1 MALLAHET
9 HDPTQTITGTTKVA
23 ETRAGGA
30 KALRIFGKTAM
41 EMEYPDAYQV
51 WQAAPAMARG
61 RSSTI
66 QLMKSWREQQKNGG
80 IPPVAEVLE
89 SLEHWKR
96 SKKWAENGGEYIE
109 GLHRWVSC
117 RQWENRPL
125 SAMEMAN
132 EQFASIDAMFGGPH
146 G

>member
-1 MALLAHET
+1 MAGRRASGGKKL
-9 HDPTQTITGTTKVA
+9 QT
-23 ETRAGGA
+23 
-30 KALRIFGKTAM
+30 FGKTAM
-41 EMEYPDAYQV
+41 EMEFPDAYAV

-61 RSSTI
+61 RSSTMEF
-66 QLMKSWREQQKNGG
+66 LKAWREQQKNGG
-80 IPPVAEVLE
+80 IPPVADVLE
-89 SLEHWKR
+89 SLEAWKR

-109 GLHRWVSC
+109 GLHRWVNR

-125 SAMEMAN
+125 SAMEMAH